1 MYQDHEED
9 HMVRACKKSRYIA
22 VMDRETTD
30 VCVLYAHSGPV
41 PLVLDRRVREGGWT
55 EWTGTIGEK

>member
-1 MYQDHEED
+1 
-9 HMVRACKKSRYIA
+9 MVRACKKSRYIA
-22 VMDRETTD
+22 VMDREATD